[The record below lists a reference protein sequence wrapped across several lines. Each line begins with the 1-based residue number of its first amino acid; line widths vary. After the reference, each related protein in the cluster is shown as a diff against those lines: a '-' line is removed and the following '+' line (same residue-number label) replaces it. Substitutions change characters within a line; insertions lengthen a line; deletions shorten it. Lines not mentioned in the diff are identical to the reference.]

1 MDVDT
6 LKSLL
11 DGDESIEE
19 LMMKMMMFGGMN
31 SSMSSSGMCA
41 EDDWRDHPL
50 SHLFLAASRRD
61 AALVVSL
68 LQHGAEKYRLGVD
81 ELDGDGAGV
90 LHNLA
95 LYSDL
100 TEGDAETIV
109 QAFKDAGADLD
120 LKGGSMMAG
129 ETPLHVAACYGH
141 FAMVKALI
149 DAGAKADI
157 CDKFGKTP
165 LDKST
170 DIKSPDGER
179 TTELIQSAV
188 ARERSDPNY
197 IDAAT
202 RMAIEIRIEAEHYWE
217 EDEFE
222 LAMDKYIEVLQIPNC
237 DKDYR
242 NYANLA
248 GCALQDAITKKTS
261 GQIGGRNSFKI
272 AYEAASKAVEIE
284 PSFEIG
290 WEEMARAYLGYSEL
304 PRAKQACKSGLVHFP
319 QSEKL
324 NEIWSVLD
332 EIGVPDEVVDHESQE
347 FKSIYERIY
356 MDRWIGEVGC
366 HYCGLSCM
374 DDPRPEKCPFCGCP
388 DKELDEEQF
397 EMIIC
402 LTMYGKKDDSSI
414 NGEDNAE
421 GEEEEEDDDDDDLN
435 SDDSEELEMPGLY

>member
-129 ETPLHVAACYGH
+129 ETPLHVAA
-141 FAMVKALI
+141 
-149 DAGAKADI
+149 
-157 CDKFGKTP
+157 
-165 LDKST
+165 
-170 DIKSPDGER
+170 
-179 TTELIQSAV
+179 
-188 ARERSDPNY
+188 
-197 IDAAT
+197 
-202 RMAIEIRIEAEHYWE
+202 W
-217 EDEFE
+217 
-222 LAMDKYIEVLQIPNC
+222 
-237 DKDYR
+237 
-242 NYANLA
+242 
-248 GCALQDAITKKTS
+248 
-261 GQIGGRNSFKI
+261 
-272 AYEAASKAVEIE
+272 
-284 PSFEIG
+284 
-290 WEEMARAYLGYSEL
+290 
-304 PRAKQACKSGLVHFP
+304 
-319 QSEKL
+319 
-324 NEIWSVLD
+324 
-332 EIGVPDEVVDHESQE
+332 
-347 FKSIYERIY
+347 
-356 MDRWIGEVGC
+356 
-366 HYCGLSCM
+366 
-374 DDPRPEKCPFCGCP
+374 
-388 DKELDEEQF
+388 
-397 EMIIC
+397 
-402 LTMYGKKDDSSI
+402 
-414 NGEDNAE
+414 
-421 GEEEEEDDDDDDLN
+421 
-435 SDDSEELEMPGLY
+435 